1 MSMSAAICLD
11 APDLNAD
18 IEAVWAIKDELV
30 TVEFAVAAG
39 TLESAVGTNRYAAG
53 DALLTGS
60 TGDRW
65 CVSRARF
72 EAKYRAE
79 PPTRAGHSGRYRNLP
94 VAVRAKRMAV
104 PFSVA
109 RAAGG
114 DLLSGAAGDWLMQYA
129 PGDYG
134 IVAQDRFVS
143 VYRVLDKSTTC
154 GM

>member
-1 MSMSAAICLD
+1 MDMSAVKYLD
-11 APDLNAD
+11 APDLSAD
-18 IEAVWAIKDELV
+18 LDAVWAVKDELV

-39 TLESAVGTNRYAAG
+39 TLESAVGTNRYEPG

-79 PPTRAGHSGRYRNLP
+79 PPTRSGHSGRYRNLP

-114 DLLSGAAGDWLMQYA
+114 DLLSGAAGDWLMQYG
-129 PGDYG
+129 PGDHG

-143 VYRVLDKSTTC
+143 VYRVLDKSTSC
-154 GM
+154 GR

>member
-1 MSMSAAICLD
+1 VPVPQHID
-11 APDLNAD
+11 DPDLTED
-18 IEAVWAIKDELV
+18 SEAVWAVKDELV

-39 TLESAVGTNRYAAG
+39 TLESAVGTNRYEPG

-72 EAKYRAE
+72 EAKYSAE
-79 PPTRAGHSGRYRNLP
+79 PPTQAGHSGRYRNLP

-114 DLLSGAAGDWLMQYA
+114 DLLSGAAGDWLIRYA

-134 IVAQDRFVS
+134 IVAAARFDK
-143 VYRVLDKSTTC
+143 VYRVQGKHT
-154 GM
+154 

>member
-1 MSMSAAICLD
+1 MGMSAVIYLET
-11 APDLNAD
+11 PDLHAD
-18 IEAVWAIKDELV
+18 LDAVWAVKDELV

-39 TLESAVGTNRYAAG
+39 TLESAVGTNRYEPG

-79 PPTRAGHSGRYRNLP
+79 PPTQAGHSGRYRNLP

-114 DLLSGAAGDWLMQYA
+114 DLLSGGAGDWLMQYG

-134 IVAQDRFVS
+134 IVAAARFDR
-143 VYRVLDKSTTC
+143 VYRVQGKHT
-154 GM
+154 